1 MNPELIVLMGFSGT
15 GKSSVGR
22 LVADSLGWDFL
33 DTDERIVSQTGK
45 TIAQIFSS
53 DGEELFRKLESRVIT
68 EACAKNRVVIST
80 GGGAFL
86 EQKNRDLMLN
96 NAVVIC
102 LDATP
107 ETIYDRLS
115 KSMLSGTEAEVRPLL
130 LDNNPLQRI
139 QELKSERET
148 SYAHAHWRIHTETL
162 TRDQATDQVLHAWRV
177 LKGDAQS
184 IRLLEGLDIPAT
196 TVRTSSGA
204 YPVYVGWGLKE
215 HFTKYLEQVGIHGP
229 LYVVTDQAVFDLQGK
244 ALQEALKDRD
254 RDVHFFTVPA
264 GETSKNLEV
273 VRDIYEWLVEHRA
286 ERNHTILAVGGGVI
300 GDLAGFVAATFL
312 RGMNLVQM
320 PTSLAAM
327 VDASIGGKVAVN
339 LPQGKNLVGAF
350 YQPKLVIADLDML
363 STLPERERIAGWAET
378 IKHGMILDEQLI
390 EDIELHVDDLL
401 SLEAE
406 ATARVIRRSVAIKA
420 GVVTEDERE
429 STGQRAI
436 LNYGHT
442 VAHALETAT
451 EYGEYLHGEAV
462 AIGMTAASVIGL
474 TLGITP
480 ESLINRQSKLL
491 ERFGLPV
498 QCKEI
503 DLESVL
509 TAMQLDKKT
518 TDGEINWVLLSGIAQ
533 PIRQSKVPQTLVKQV
548 LQDLLY

>member
-1 MNPELIVLMGFSGT
+1 MKPELIVLIGFSAT
-15 GKSSVGR
+15 GKSSVGH
-22 LVADSLGWDFL
+22 LVAESLGWDFL
-33 DTDERIVSQTGK
+33 DTDERIVSRAGK

-53 DGEELFRKLESRVIT
+53 DGEEAFRKLENHVIT
-68 EACAKNRVVIST
+68 EACTKNRMVVST

-86 EQKNRDLMLN
+86 DQKNRDLMLS

-107 ETIYDRLS
+107 ESIYDRLS
-115 KSMLSGTEAEVRPLL
+115 KSTTDGSETEVRPLL
-130 LDNNPLQRI
+130 LSNNPLQRI
-139 QELKSERET
+139 QTLKSSREA
-148 SYAHAHWRIHTETL
+148 SYAYAHWRIHTETM
-162 TRDQATDQVLHAWRV
+162 TRDQVTDQVLHAWRV
-177 LKGDAQS
+177 LKGDVRSATS
-184 IRLLEGLDIPAT
+184 LEELDIPAT
-196 TVRTSSGA
+196 IVRTSSGV
-204 YPVYVGWGLKE
+204 YPVYVGWGFKANLTEYLK
-215 HFTKYLEQVGIHGP
+215 QVGIHGP
-229 LYVVTDQAVFDLQGK
+229 LYVVTDQSVFDLQGQS
-244 ALQEALKDRD
+244 LQEALQGRGME
-254 RDVHFFTVPA
+254 VHFFTVPA
-264 GETSKNLEV
+264 GESSKSLEIVRNL
-273 VRDIYEWLVEHRA
+273 YEWLVEHRA
-286 ERNHTILAVGGGVI
+286 ERNHTILAVGGGVV

-350 YQPKLVIADLDML
+350 YQPRLVIADLHML
-363 STLPERERIAGWAET
+363 STLPDRERVAGWAET

-401 SLEAE
+401 SLEPE
-406 ATARVIRRSVAIKA
+406 TTARVIRRSVAIKS
-420 GVVTEDERE
+420 GIVTEDERE

-442 VAHALETAT
+442 VAHALEAAT

-462 AIGMTAASVIGL
+462 AIGMTAAAVIGM

-480 ESLINRQSKLL
+480 ESLVNRQSKLL

-498 QCKEI
+498 RCKEI
-503 DLESVL
+503 DLKSVF
-509 TAMQLDKKT
+509 TAMELDKKT
-518 TDGEINWVLLSGIAQ
+518 TDGDINWVLLSEIAQ
-533 PIRQSKVPQTLVKQV
+533 PIRRSKVPQTLVKQV